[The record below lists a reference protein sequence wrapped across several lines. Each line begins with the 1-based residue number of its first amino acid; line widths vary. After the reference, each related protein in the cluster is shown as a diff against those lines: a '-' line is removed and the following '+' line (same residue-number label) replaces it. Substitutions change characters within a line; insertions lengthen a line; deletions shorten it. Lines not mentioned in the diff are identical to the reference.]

1 MKNELTKYTGQMVV
15 VNAYDRL
22 VSVVPKTSTFQQV
35 SSGPILK
42 GDKKRTVFLPW
53 NYTINRFSTFKGK
66 NDWLGWYNLAP
77 SQVSGQYQSGIV
89 QFYDGEN
96 YLAKNLPD
104 ESNYVYNKCLS
115 KLYDR
120 VRGSI
125 DLSIDVIQTRQTV
138 RMFNAINSIREYTKS
153 RSWRALISGASRAR
167 LEFVYGWKPLANE
180 LFDSLDELTNVTIN
194 EIENFKTRA
203 SSPVQSTWV
212 YPEFEFQG
220 AIPCLARREG
230 SFTCEIG
237 IRMRTRSHDPA
248 RWTSLNP
255 VSMLY
260 EATPYSF
267 VLDWVYNLGGYLRS
281 LETSLIYGNSFV
293 SGYVT
298 NGLFYDA
305 TGSCSLQRKTYL
317 PNRTATYD
325 TNAEASSR
333 YRKMS
338 RSVLTS
344 MPTPHLPSF
353 KAKLGTDR
361 LFNLAALLGVLIK
374 AK

>member
-1 MKNELTKYTGQMVV
+1 MKNGLVRYTGQLISVYYYNGVV
-15 VNAYDRL
+15 QVT
-22 VSVVPKTSTFQQV
+22 PKTSTFQQV
-35 SSGPILK
+35 SSSPILK

-53 NYTINRFSTFKGK
+53 SYEVNRYSTFKGQ
-66 NDWLGWYNLAP
+66 NDWLTWYN
-77 SQVSGQYQSGIV
+77 SQPQIRDGVAQSGIV
-89 QFYDGEN
+89 QFYDAEN

-104 ESNYVYNKCLS
+104 ESNYVYNKCLA
-115 KLYDR
+115 KLYDK

-138 RMFNAINSIREYTKS
+138 RMFNAVASIREYTRS

-203 SSPVQSTWV
+203 NTPVPSTLV
-212 YPEFEFQG
+212 YPEFQNMGTVE
-220 AIPCLARREG
+220 CLAKRNG
-230 SFTCEIG
+230 FFTCEIG

-298 NGLFYDA
+298 QGLFYDA
-305 TGSCSLQRKTYL
+305 TGSCSKQRKTFP
-317 PNRTATYD
+317 PNQTSIYTTSAQ
-325 TNAEASSR
+325 ASSR
-333 YRKMS
+333 YRKMT

-344 MPTPHLPSF
+344 MPVPRLPSF
-353 KAKLGTDR
+353 KVNLGTDR
-361 LFNLAALLGVLIK
+361 LFNLASLLGVLIK